1 MRGEHRN
8 MTPSPFNPDTAP
20 KITLSGKYRSATLG
34 DMNKVALK
42 LHEAGIQ
49 LYGCYKGRV
58 PGDGVARP
66 SHSRFG
72 VVGTMLIP
80 ARS

>member
-8 MTPSPFNPDTAP
+8 MTPRPLNPDTAP
-20 KITLSGKYRSATLG
+20 KTPLTDQDRSTIRA

-49 LYGCYKGRV
+49 L
-58 PGDGVARP
+58 
-66 SHSRFG
+66 
-72 VVGTMLIP
+72 
-80 ARS
+80 